1 MLKKIIRVFPYILT
15 VLLRIPPFFEPHT
28 YTDSGIYSAVG
39 IGLNHGDVLYR
50 NIFDN
55 KPPFI
60 YYLYSY
66 LEKIPLSL
74 TFEYQMLSL
83 IATLLTEFFIYK
95 IAKIKFG
102 EKVAILSTLFFSIFV
117 ASAFFEGNVA
127 NVENYFMFFTTLS
140 IYLTLRNDKF
150 KKSVLYTYLLGVIL
164 GLGVMFKVSALLDGF
179 FVIVFFFFIFDRGLL
194 KSRLLETGLLETSL
208 LDFKS
213 FIKNSWFY
221 GIGVLSPMIVFLLY
235 EFSIHNFKNTINAIF
250 LYNIPYVSYQA
261 SNRILGFSYFK
272 FTLVLFFIVL
282 ISVYFLYKK
291 FKIDIN
297 VVTIF
302 LWFVCD
308 YYASVISGRGYLHY
322 LLQPLVP
329 FSILLAYLI
338 FLLIRKNI
346 IYKVIIVIS
355 TAISIYVLLLYFLI
369 YKPYWLIPIQYQ
381 NKVDYYPTFISYIT
395 GQSSKSQYYHFFKGN
410 NYNNVAKELNTI
422 NVKNRRIF
430 VMANYP
436 WLYYE
441 TKAIPDTPYS
451 DDFMLRNGERTYYN
465 KAYFYL
471 EKHNPYVIV
480 YFNDG
485 LNFVQLFK
493 LIDTQY
499 TLKKTIEG
507 VQIYIRKN

>member
-1 MLKKIIRVFPYILT
+1 MIRKFFKIFPYILT
-15 VLLRIPPFFEPHT
+15 VLLRIPAFFEPHT
-28 YTDSGIYSAVG
+28 YTDTGIYSAVG

-66 LEKIPLSL
+66 LERIPFSL

-83 IATLLTEFFIYK
+83 ISTLLTEFLVYK
-95 IAKIKFG
+95 IARIKFG
-102 EKVAILSTLFFSIFV
+102 EKVAILSTLFFSIFI

-140 IYLTLRNDKF
+140 IYLIIKNDKF
-150 KKSVLYTYLLGVIL
+150 RKSILYTYLLGVIL
-164 GLGVMFKVSALLDGF
+164 GLGVMFKVSAILDGF
-179 FVIVFFFFIFDRGLL
+179 FVIVLFFFIFEAD
-194 KSRLLETGLLETSL
+194 SH
-208 LDFKS
+208 DFKS

-221 GIGVLSPMIVFLLY
+221 GIGVLSPMILFLLY
-235 EFSIHNFKNTINAIF
+235 EILIHNFKNAINAMF

-272 FTLVLFFIVL
+272 FTLVMFFIA
-282 ISVYFLYKK
+282 IIFIYFLYKK

-297 VVTIF
+297 IVIII
-302 LWFVCD
+302 LWFLCD

-338 FLLIRKNI
+338 FLVIRSNI
-346 IYKVIIVIS
+346 IYKIIIVVS
-355 TAISIYVLLLYFLI
+355 TTLFVYILLFYFLI

-381 NKVDYYPTFISYIT
+381 NKVNYYPTFISYIT

-410 NYNNVAKELNTI
+410 SYDNIASELNNI
-422 NVKNRRIF
+422 GVKGRRIF

-436 WLYYE
+436 WLYYK
-441 TKAIPDTPYS
+441 TKTIPDIPYS

-471 EKHNPYVIV
+471 ERHNPYVIV

-485 LNFVQLFK
+485 LDFTQLFT
-493 LIDTQY
+493 LIKDKY
-499 TLKKTIEG
+499 TLLKTVDG
-507 VQIYIRKN
+507 VQIYKMKS

>member
-1 MLKKIIRVFPYILT
+1 MVKKIIRVFPYLLT
-15 VLLRIPPFFEPHT
+15 VFLRIPPFFEPHT
-28 YTDSGIYSAVG
+28 YTDTGIYAAVG
-39 IGLNHGDVLYR
+39 VGLNHGDVLYR

-74 TFEYQMLSL
+74 TFEYKMLSL
-83 IATLLTEFFIYK
+83 VSTLLTEFLVYK

-102 EKVAILSTLFFSIFV
+102 EKIAILSTLFFSIFV

-140 IYLTLRNDKF
+140 IYLIIKNDKF
-150 KKSVLYTYLLGVIL
+150 KKSILYTYLLGIIL

-179 FVIVFFFFIFDRGLL
+179 FVIVFFFFIFD
-194 KSRLLETGLLETSL
+194 
-208 LDFKS
+208 FKS

-221 GIGVLSPMIVFLLY
+221 GIGVLSPMILFLLY
-235 EFSIHNFKNTINAIF
+235 ELIIHNFKNAINAMF
-250 LYNIPYVSYQA
+250 LYNITYVSYQA

-282 ISVYFLYKK
+282 ISIYFLYKK
-291 FKIDIN
+291 FKIDLN
-297 VVTIF
+297 VIIIF

-338 FLLIRKNI
+338 FLLQRSNI
-346 IYKVIIVIS
+346 IYKIIIAIS
-355 TAISIYVLLLYFLI
+355 TVLSVYVLLFYFLI
-369 YKPYWLIPIQYQ
+369 YKPYWLIPVQYQ
-381 NKVDYYPTFISYIT
+381 NKVNYYPTFISYIT
-395 GQSSKSQYYHFFKGN
+395 GQSSKSQYYHFFNGN
-410 NYNNVAKELNTI
+410 RYNNIAKELNTL
-422 NVKNRRIF
+422 NVQNRRIF

-441 TKAIPDTPYS
+441 TKAVPDTPYS

-493 LIDTQY
+493 LIDTKY
-499 TLKKTIEG
+499 TLKKTIAG
-507 VQIYIRKN
+507 VQIYIRKS

>member
-1 MLKKIIRVFPYILT
+1 MVKKISRVLPYLLT
-15 VLLRIPPFFEPHT
+15 VFLRIPPFFEPHT
-28 YTDSGIYSAVG
+28 YTDTGIYAAVG
-39 IGLNHGDVLYR
+39 VGLNHGDVLYR

-83 IATLLTEFFIYK
+83 ISTLLTEFLVYK
-95 IAKIKFG
+95 ISKIKFG
-102 EKVAILSTLFFSIFV
+102 EKIAILSTLFFSIFV

-140 IYLTLRNDKF
+140 IYLIIKNDKF
-150 KKSVLYTYLLGVIL
+150 KKSILYTYLLGVIL

-179 FVIVFFFFIFDRGLL
+179 FIIVFFFFIF
-194 KSRLLETGLLETSL
+194 
-208 LDFKS
+208 DFKS

-221 GIGVLSPMIVFLLY
+221 GIGVLSPMILFLLY
-235 EFSIHNFKNTINAIF
+235 ELIIHNFKNAIDAIF

-282 ISVYFLYKK
+282 ISIYFLYKK
-291 FKIDIN
+291 FKIDLN
-297 VVTIF
+297 VTMIF

-308 YYASVISGRGYLHY
+308 YYASIISGRGYLHY

-338 FLLIRKNI
+338 FLLLRSNI
-346 IYKVIIVIS
+346 IYKIIIVIS
-355 TAISIYVLLLYFLI
+355 TILSVYVLLFYFLI

-381 NKVDYYPTFISYIT
+381 NKVNYYPTFISYIT
-395 GQSSKSQYYHFFKGN
+395 GQSSKSQYYHFFNGN
-410 NYNNVAKELNTI
+410 RYNTIVKELNTL

-430 VMANYP
+430 IMANYP

-493 LIDTQY
+493 LIDTKY
-499 TLKKTIEG
+499 TLKKTIAG
-507 VQIYIRKN
+507 VQIYTRKI